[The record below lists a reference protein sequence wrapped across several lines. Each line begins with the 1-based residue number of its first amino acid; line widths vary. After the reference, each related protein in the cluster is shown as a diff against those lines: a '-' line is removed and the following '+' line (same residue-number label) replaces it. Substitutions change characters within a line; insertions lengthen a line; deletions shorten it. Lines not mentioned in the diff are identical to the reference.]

1 MMLVRLQFI
10 ADVLALDISLCQ
22 AIASQLAGL
31 TLHGIVHLC
40 SQNEH
45 LLAVFFF
52 FFFLGYRG
60 IVHPPSDDEGTERTW
75 FEPEQRPRKRVP
87 KRVSPWQAITAR
99 GKQYVLAPRRPALM
113 ARPVM
118 SRHKCATV

>member
-1 MMLVRLQFI
+1 MLVRLQFI

-52 FFFLGYRG
+52 FFFWGTGELSTLRQMMKVPNEPGLSPNNG
-60 IVHPPSDDEGTERTW
+60 LENAFLSVSVH
-75 FEPEQRPRKRVP
+75 
-87 KRVSPWQAITAR
+87 
-99 GKQYVLAPRRPALM
+99 GKQSPQGASNTYWRQDDQP
-113 ARPVM
+113 
-118 SRHKCATV
+118 